1 MPMEH
6 VFAVEALALA
16 AGGSTSQVERLFFMR
31 GKRSQNRILLWD
43 FVSEDGA
50 AAGD

>member
-16 AGGSTSQVERLFFMR
+16 AGGSTSPVERLFFIR
-31 GKRSQNRILLWD
+31 GSREEVTKPNPLVGL
-43 FVSEDGA
+43 
-50 AAGD
+50 